1 MYKYNIYTYTIL
13 EQSIEF
19 SMNWAQSPSEDRIC
33 YRDTRAVIARYQF
46 PLCRKKK
53 HILNNTDSST
63 TLFLTN
69 VFFILT
75 FTSLFLFLFIVGVC
89 LGRGNRIMAHV
100 WQNFWKLVFSFQ
112 YEGHRIEL
120 MHSTLPLSALRTEPG
135 PWLSV
140 GISEM
145 IL

>member
-69 VFFILT
+69 VFFVLT
-75 FTSLFLFLFIVGVC
+75 FISLFLFLFIVGVC
-89 LGRGNRIMAHV
+89 LGRATASWHMYDKTSGSWFFPSNMRV
-100 WQNFWKLVFSFQ
+100 TELNSCTRLCRLV
-112 YEGHRIEL
+112 
-120 MHSTLPLSALRTEPG
+120 PCALNQVLG
-135 PWLSV
+135 
-140 GISEM
+140 
-145 IL
+145 